1 MATWW
6 DDEGEV
12 VAIRP
17 SRPLNREPHV
27 RVRMHT
33 GMTSNNHPDDLE
45 TLPRKEAPCAS
56 ARRANGRRSQR
67 I

>member
-1 MATWW
+1 MTVSRRMATWW

-27 RVRMHT
+27 RMRVNT
-33 GMTSNNHPDDLE
+33 GITSDDHPDALE
-45 TLPRKEAPCAS
+45 PLPREEAP
-56 ARRANGRRSQR
+56 
-67 I
+67 